1 MCEYK
6 AVYLWEFCNR
16 PHTHGRR
23 RKSRHFLR
31 FARLQTHPPKSVTA
45 ALLTPAR
52 LVAEP
57 EGIR

>member
-31 FARLQTHPPKSVTA
+31 LRGYKH
-45 ALLTPAR
+45 TPR
-52 LVAEP
+52 NL
-57 EGIR
+57 